1 MIKDQLERVNFDFMA
16 QDQMHEYLFE
26 GNDGSIASFSSFSS
40 SDNNSTS
47 NYNSKFL
54 NNNNNTISFNNNNE
68 KEFHV

>member
-1 MIKDQLERVNFDFMA
+1 MINDQLELVNFDFVA
-16 QDQMHEYLFE
+16 EDQMHQYLFE
-26 GNDGSIASFSSFSS
+26 GNDDSIASFSSFSS

-54 NNNNNTISFNNNNE
+54 NNNNNTISCNNNE